1 MTTSTLTKPI
11 QVIIVD
17 DHPTVREGLAYRIG
31 SQADM
36 KVCCE
41 AADVDE
47 ALREIARCKPDIAIV
62 DIALK
67 ESDGLELIKAIRDRH
82 GKIKSLVHSMYD
94 ERIYA
99 DRCLYAGA
107 MGYVNKEADPREVIE
122 AIRKVVSGQ
131 VHVSPEM
138 AGAILSRRVGGNDTL
153 IDPIEKLTNRQ
164 MEVLRMIGG
173 GKSAAEIGQRLHI
186 SRHTVESHRENI
198 KRKLNIGS
206 ISELT
211 RFAVLWASNR
221 NNLTGV

>member
-1 MTTSTLTKPI
+1 MTRILNKPI
-11 QVIIVD
+11 RVIVVD
-17 DHPTVREGLAYRIG
+17 DHPTVREGLAHRIG
-31 SQADM
+31 SQPDM
-36 KVCCE
+36 DVCGE

-47 ALREIARCKPDIAIV
+47 AMQEIARCKPDIAIV

-82 GKIKSLVHSMYD
+82 GKVKSLVHSMYD
-94 ERIYA
+94 ENIYA
-99 DRCLYAGA
+99 DRCLHAGA

-122 AIRKVVSGQ
+122 AIRKVASGQ

-138 AGAILSRRVGGNDTL
+138 AGTILSRNVGGNDQR
-153 IDPIEKLTNRQ
+153 IDPIEKLTDRQ
-164 MEVLRMIGG
+164 LEVLRMIGN
-173 GKSAAEIGQRLHI
+173 GKSTAEIARCLYI

-221 NNLTGV
+221 NGPASA